1 LHANTFV
8 AEASTLYV
16 VATPIGNLGDVTLR
30 ALDVL
35 RSVDVVAAEDTRHT
49 RHLLDHYGIGVKL
62 VAVHEHNERAAA
74 EKVIGWLR
82 AGQSVA
88 LVTDAGTPAISD
100 PGAVLVRDV
109 RAAGCPVVPI
119 PGPSAVVAALSAA
132 GIEGT
137 AFLFRGFLPVKSE
150 ARRAAIEA
158 HARLDFPV
166 LFYEAPHRVKETMA
180 DLAAV
185 LGPARR
191 ITLARELTK
200 VFESIHECTLGEAMQ
215 WLEDDANRARGEF
228 VLILHAAPQGAADD
242 AQARE
247 SLRVLEVL
255 MRELPVS
262 QAAKLAA
269 QITGAR
275 RNDLYET
282 ALRLKQEAK
291 SPET

>member
-1 LHANTFV
+1 LHANPFV

-35 RSVDVVAAEDTRHT
+35 RSVSIVAAEDTRHT
-49 RHLLDHYGIGVKL
+49 RRLLDHYGIDVKL

-100 PGAVLVRDV
+100 PGAALVRDV
-109 RAAGCPVVPI
+109 RAAACPVVPI

-132 GIEGT
+132 GIAST

-150 ARRAAIEA
+150 ARRGAIEA
-158 HARLDFPV
+158 HAHLDSPV
-166 LFYEAPHRVKETMA
+166 LFYEAPHRVRETVA

-200 VFESIHECTLGEAMQ
+200 VFESIHECTLGEAIQ
-215 WLEDDANRARGEF
+215 WLEGDPNHARGEF
-228 VLILHAAPQGAADD
+228 VLILHAAPQGDADD
-242 AQARE
+242 EQARE

-255 MRELPVS
+255 MRELPAS

-275 RNDLYET
+275 RNDLYEA
-282 ALRLKQEAK
+282 ALRLRHEAQ